1 MGTNLKAAMFAAMMM
16 FAALSAAAEVASP
29 MVTNDPLMK
38 QIMSHQLTQAA
49 GGVTGAVRIGSG
61 PAITLSLI
69 DPLAPLKPVEG
80 LVEKPSAEKPVVEK
94 QVKAK
99 AGRKVRRADE
109 QLTKMSE
116 DKRSADWAGRK

>member
-1 MGTNLKAAMFAAMMM
+1 MGTNLKAAMFTATMM
-16 FAALSAAAEVASP
+16 FAALSAAADVTSP
-29 MVTNDPLMK
+29 MVANDPLMK

-61 PAITLSLI
+61 QAITLSLI

-80 LVEKPSAEKPVVEK
+80 LVGKPVVEKPVVEK
-94 QVKAK
+94 QAKAK
-99 AGRKVRRADE
+99 AGRKTRRADE

-116 DKRSADWAGRK
+116 DRRSADWAGRK

>member
-38 QIMSHQLTQAA
+38 QIMSRQLTQAA
-49 GGVTGAVRIGSG
+49 GGVTRRAHRLRPGDRPQPHRPSR
-61 PAITLSLI
+61 
-69 DPLAPLKPVEG
+69 PLKPVEG

-99 AGRKVRRADE
+99 AGRRSRRADE

-116 DKRSADWAGRK
+116 DKRSADWAAAVT